1 MIASHFLHAY
11 IVVQP
16 FTEDGKNK
24 YKVLGLSFDWIAI
37 MIFCSLVPV
46 FKVFGLFYLDPM
58 VRLGHGF
65 K

>member
-24 YKVLGLSFDWIAI
+24 YKVIVLFFDWIAI
-37 MIFCSLVPV
+37 ILLNCYRNYW
-46 FKVFGLFYLDPM
+46 FY
-58 VRLGHGF
+58 VHGNIWH
-65 K
+65 